1 MRIRAEAGAPTYDN
15 ANIFCPYSINS
26 REGHTAWKQ
35 VPDGNSL
42 QEIRKF
48 LGRDSKKRL
57 GRNWLYQIQ
66 FRLDLS
72 RKIIRIF
79 LRIAAYPVFFA
90 VMALELPIDC
100 TRIPIRHLFPGGRP
114 FHASVFES
122 YRRYFRPITRGAP
135 AYAALLCDWPKISSV
150 RIRNR
155 TRRRTCRPET
165 GAGGEFFCSQ
175 WEVLRPRQ

>member
-1 MRIRAEAGAPTYDN
+1 M
-15 ANIFCPYSINS
+15 
-26 REGHTAWKQ
+26 
-35 VPDGNSL
+35 PDGNSL

-57 GRNWLYQIQ
+57 GRNWLYQSQ

-100 TRIPIRHLFPGGRP
+100 TRIPIRHLFPGGMP
-114 FHASVFES
+114 F
-122 YRRYFRPITRGAP
+122 P
-135 AYAALLCDWPKISSV
+135 AGD
-150 RIRNR
+150 RIG
-155 TRRRTCRPET
+155 TEDILVIVC
-165 GAGGEFFCSQ
+165 GSA
-175 WEVLRPRQ
+175 VLRSDSLFFLKRERIEPQILLF